1 MTEEIGF
8 KTVGDAWEILDRHS
22 VPRRCAEPDAH
33 CLPAAT
39 ALAELERRNRE
50 LAFALND
57 LVQITSTSVESINR
71 ESLMSSLLEANR
83 ILNKSLSS

>member
-1 MTEEIGF
+1 MTEGSGF
-8 KTVGDAWEILDRHS
+8 KTVGDAWEVLDRHS
-22 VPRRCAEPDAH
+22 IPRRCAEPDAH
-33 CLPAAT
+33 CLPTAT

-57 LVQITSTSVESINR
+57 LVQISSVESVNK

-83 ILNKSLSS
+83 ILSKSLSS

>member
-1 MTEEIGF
+1 MTEGSDF
-8 KTVGDAWEILDRHS
+8 KSVGDAWEVLDRHS
-22 VPRRCAEPDAH
+22 IPRRCAEPDAH
-33 CLPAAT
+33 CLPTAT

-57 LVQITSTSVESINR
+57 LVQISSVESVNK

-83 ILNKSLSS
+83 ILSKSLSS